1 MPLSE
6 EEYTKMRD
14 YYINY
19 FEELRDHV
27 AKYPQMPK
35 EVAEEN
41 LQEMDRV
48 SGLLDK
54 LMQERNAGRDQS
66 DELQAN
72 QDANESLVNESS
84 PVAEEI
90 SKADLTPEE
99 ETQPSNEAVETEEFS
114 AEQITPEEET
124 AVAEESNTAEAQSP
138 EAENIKQE
146 SQAAVE
152 SNEPSLSNES
162 QTSADLAA
170 ESPSTSRSSSY
181 DYGYGY

>member
-27 AKYPQMPK
+27 ANHPQMPK

-41 LQEMDRV
+41 IQEMDRV

-54 LMQERNAGRDQS
+54 LMQERNAGLDQP
-66 DELQAN
+66 DELHAN

-84 PVAEEI
+84 PDAEEI
-90 SKADLTPEE
+90 STEGLTPEE
-99 ETQPSNEAVETEEFS
+99 DTQPSNEAVETEEVS
-114 AEQITPEEET
+114 AEQISPEEET

-138 EAENIKQE
+138 KAENLKQE
-146 SQAAVE
+146 SQAAE
-152 SNEPSLSNES
+152 SNELSLSNES
-162 QTSADLAA
+162 QPSADLTA
-170 ESPSTSRSSSY
+170 ESLSTSQDDS
-181 DYGYGY
+181 YGYGYGY